1 MAKIDI
7 EAGYMMVSLMIALA
21 LLLFAVLG
29 FQHFYLSSIESKVV
43 LRDGHLKSLCN
54 YNVQALSQYRG
65 FQKAQKVSRV
75 NAGKLTEKCIRRASR

>member
-29 FQHFYLSSIESKVV
+29 FQYFYLSSIESKGV

-54 YNVQALSQYRG
+54 YNVQALSQYRS

-75 NAGKLTEKCIRRASR
+75 YAGKLTEKCIRRVSR

>member
-43 LRDGHLKSLCN
+43 LRNGHLKSLCN